1 MKYFSFARKKCY
13 LREGIFSPSGGL
25 PSRCNYNEK
34 NTCFVWLWCGTN
46 YNWRIRAILSR
57 SEIDSMMVADIAIN
71 PQVLGVT
78 GRGNEESKTLGDYK
92 KRPPGV
98 FSGSLSYTFLFLYR
112 VAQKLRYYF
121 GSIYRSSG
129 IILDLFTEGVIG
141 DVVNERDRVVVFSLA
156 FTNRDYLV
164 SS

>member
-1 MKYFSFARKKCY
+1 MTVGTKSWHALVWNISALRGKKCY

-121 GSIYRSSG
+121 GSIYWRCHQWCSEWG
-129 IILDLFTEGVIG
+129 
-141 DVVNERDRVVVFSLA
+141 R
-156 FTNRDYLV
+156 
-164 SS
+164 